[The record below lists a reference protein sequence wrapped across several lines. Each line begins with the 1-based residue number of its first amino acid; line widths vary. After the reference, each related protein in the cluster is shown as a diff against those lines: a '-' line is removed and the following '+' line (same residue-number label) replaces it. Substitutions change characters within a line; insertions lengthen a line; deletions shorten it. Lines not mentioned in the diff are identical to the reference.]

1 MAYVFDAGNPRH
13 DPDYARE
20 CEELLEPS
28 FRSFVENIEVLGW
41 DREVVADVLRSLA
54 EKHYRK
60 RQSPGRLDP
69 ADIPLGELR
78 IKYGSVQ

>member
-1 MAYVFDAGNPRH
+1 MAYVFDAGNT

-20 CEELLEPS
+20 CEALLEPS
-28 FRSFVENIEVLGW
+28 FRSFVENIEILGW
-41 DREVVADVLRSLA
+41 DRDVVAETLRSLA

-60 RQSPGRLDP
+60 RQPRNGLDP
-69 ADIPLGELR
+69 ADIRLGELR